1 MRTFKQNHKAF
12 LLIGLMIFSIYAPV
26 FSASK
31 THYDGPNQ
39 PTNPMVEYP
48 NESFFSDNLTIP
60 KNHSIDS
67 AEFHL
72 TPLWDYEE
80 YNGTYFN
87 SDWGNSFTRGTANR
101 TSSLSYSG
109 DLTLQTNSSVG
120 SLTDFETSVAQAVNW
135 FSTGKDNSVWK
146 VENLSQNNS
155 LSNLVGTG

>member
-60 KNHSIDS
+60 KTIQSTQQNFTLLHYGTMKSIMELTS
-67 AEFHL
+67 ILTGVTHL
-72 TPLWDYEE
+72 QEGQQIEHHLYHIQEI
-80 YNGTYFN
+80 
-87 SDWGNSFTRGTANR
+87 
-101 TSSLSYSG
+101 
-109 DLTLQTNSSVG
+109 
-120 SLTDFETSVAQAVNW
+120 
-135 FSTGKDNSVWK
+135 
-146 VENLSQNNS
+146 
-155 LSNLVGTG
+155 